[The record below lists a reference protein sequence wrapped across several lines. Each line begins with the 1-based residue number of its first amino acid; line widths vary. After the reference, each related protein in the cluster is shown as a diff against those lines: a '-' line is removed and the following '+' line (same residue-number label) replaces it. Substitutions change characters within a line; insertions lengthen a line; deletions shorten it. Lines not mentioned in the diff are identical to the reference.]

1 MPTCLMSKLE
11 IKIPPVLVTAV
22 FALLMW
28 LVSILLPGITIPV
41 SLRVGGLIALIT
53 VGALFSISGV
63 VSFRKAKTSVNPL
76 TPDACSSLVSSGIYK
91 KTRNPMYVG
100 FLFFLVGW
108 GLFLSNL
115 FSLALCASFFLYM
128 NRFQI
133 QPEEEILKSLF
144 GEDFLT
150 YKSQVRRWL

>member
-1 MPTCLMSKLE
+1 MSKLE
-11 IKIPPVLVTAV
+11 LKIPPVLVTVV

-28 LVSILLPGITIPV
+28 LVSKLLPGITTPIM
-41 SLRVGGLIALIT
+41 LRVGGVIALII
-53 VGALFSISGV
+53 VGAFFSISGV
-63 VSFRKAKTSVNPL
+63 VSFRTAKTSVNPL

-100 FLFFLVGW
+100 FLFFLIGW
-108 GLFLSNL
+108 GLYLSNL
-115 FSLALCASFFLYM
+115 FSLALCAGFFLYM

-133 QPEEEILKSLF
+133 QTEEETLKSLF

>member
-1 MPTCLMSKLE
+1 MSKLE
-11 IKIPPVLVTAV
+11 IKIPPALVTTV

-76 TPDACSSLVSSGIYK
+76 TPDACSSLVSSGIYR

-100 FLFFLVGW
+100 FLFFLIGW

-115 FSLALCASFFLYM
+115 FSLALCAGFFLYM